1 MAKNQKQNELALAV
15 FGLAGDRNYSD
26 QRIGI
31 LEQLCSRP
39 RLREKKIFFFFELEL
54 NHFLKVLHN
63 VLPVLA
69 VNMPV
74 CSKCLYCLG
83 VLNGVPVVFK
93 LQENRVSKFTAAEV

>member
-1 MAKNQKQNELALAV
+1 MLAKEQKQNELALAV
-15 FGLAGDRNYSD
+15 FGLANDRNYSD

-39 RLREKKIFFFFELEL
+39 GLRKKKNFFFELEL

-63 VLPVLA
+63 VLPVLV

-74 CSKCLYCLG
+74 CSECLYCLE
-83 VLNGVPVVFK
+83 VLNGV
-93 LQENRVSKFTAAEV
+93 AESLSFRGIE

>member
-1 MAKNQKQNELALAV
+1 MLAKNQKQNELALAV
-15 FGLAGDRNYSD
+15 FGLANDRNYSD

-39 RLREKKIFFFFELEL
+39 GLRGKKIFFELEL

-63 VLPVLA
+63 VLPVMA

-74 CSKCLYCLG
+74 CSECLYCLG

-93 LQENRVSKFTAAEV
+93 LQENRVSEFTAAEV